1 MIICVCHNV
10 SDKAIRRAV
19 DEGATSMRD
28 IRAQLN
34 VGACCGKCTSF
45 AKTLVR
51 AHLEDKGTTVTEV
64 RRAPAAA

>member
-1 MIICVCHNV
+1 MIVCVCHNV

-19 DEGATSMRD
+19 DAGASSLQE

-34 VGACCGKCTSF
+34 VGSCCGKCASF

-51 AHLEDKGTTVTEV
+51 AHLEDQGGTVTEV
-64 RRAPAAA
+64 RRTAAAA

>member
-1 MIICVCHNV
+1 MIVCVCHNV

-19 DEGATSMRD
+19 DAGATSLQE

-34 VGACCGKCTSF
+34 VGNCCGKCAAF

-51 AHLEDKGTTVTEV
+51 AHIEDQAANITEV
-64 RRAPAAA
+64 RRVATTL